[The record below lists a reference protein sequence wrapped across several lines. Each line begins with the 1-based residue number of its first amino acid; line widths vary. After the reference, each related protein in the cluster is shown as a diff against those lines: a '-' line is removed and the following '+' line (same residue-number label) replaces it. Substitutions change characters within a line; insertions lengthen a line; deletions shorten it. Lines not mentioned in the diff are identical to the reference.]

1 MNRKKHWEE
10 IYTTKELQDVSWYQM
25 TPETSLQ
32 LINKL
37 KLTKNASIIDIGGGD
52 SLLVDHLLDLG
63 YTDITVLD
71 ISQQAIDKAK
81 KRLGERQTE
90 VTWTVTDITDFT
102 SKKRYDLW
110 HDRAAFHF
118 LTAQNDINTYAST
131 LSQSIQGNGTAIIG
145 TFSKSGPKKCS
156 SIKIKQ
162 YDQGGFETTFGEN
175 FSTKDFINVD
185 HLTPTKNEQNFN
197 FITLEKKRFLN

>member
-10 IYTTKELQDVSWYQM
+10 IYTTKDLQDVSWYQM
-25 TPETSLQ
+25 MPVTSLN
-32 LINKL
+32 LITSSNLPKD
-37 KLTKNASIIDIGGGD
+37 AAIIDIGGGD
-52 SLLVDHLLDLG
+52 SFLVDHLLDLG
-63 YTDITVLD
+63 YKDITVLD

-90 VTWTVTDITDFT
+90 VTWIVTDITDFT
-102 SKKRYDLW
+102 SQKRYDLW

-131 LSQSIQGNGTAIIG
+131 LSQSIQENGTAIIG

-185 HLTPTKNEQNFN
+185 HLTPTKKEQNFN
-197 FITLEKKRFLN
+197 FITLEKR

>member
-10 IYTTKELQDVSWYQM
+10 IYTTKDLQDVSWYQM
-25 TPETSLQ
+25 MPVTSLN
-32 LINKL
+32 LITSSNLPKD
-37 KLTKNASIIDIGGGD
+37 AAIIDIGGGD
-52 SLLVDHLLDLG
+52 SFLVDHLLDLG
-63 YTDITVLD
+63 YKDITVLD

-90 VTWTVTDITDFT
+90 VTWIVTDITDFT
-102 SKKRYDLW
+102 SQKRYDLW

-131 LSQSIQGNGTAIIG
+131 LSQSIQKNGTAIIG

-156 SIKIKQ
+156 GIDIKQ
-162 YDQGGFETTFGEN
+162 YSQNEFEMVFGET
-175 FSTKDFINVD
+175 FSTKGFINVD
-185 HLTPTKNEQNFN
+185 HLTPTKKEQNFN
-197 FITLEKKRFLN
+197 FITLEKR

>member
-10 IYTTKELQDVSWYQM
+10 IYTTKDLQDVSWYQM
-25 TPETSLQ
+25 MPVTSLN
-32 LINKL
+32 LITSSNLPKD
-37 KLTKNASIIDIGGGD
+37 AAIIDIGGGD
-52 SLLVDHLLDLG
+52 SFLVDHLLDLG
-63 YTDITVLD
+63 YKDITVLD

-90 VTWTVTDITDFT
+90 VTWIVTDITDFT
-102 SKKRYDLW
+102 SQKRYDLW

-131 LSQSIQGNGTAIIG
+131 LSQSIQENGTAIIG

-156 SIKIKQ
+156 GIDIKQ
-162 YDQGGFETTFGEN
+162 YSQNEFEMVFGET
-175 FSTKDFINVD
+175 FSTKGFINVD
-185 HLTPTKNEQNFN
+185 HLTPTKKEQNFN
-197 FITLEKKRFLN
+197 FITLEKR

>member
-1 MNRKKHWEE
+1 MGRNLHDKRSPRCQ
-10 IYTTKELQDVSWYQM
+10 LVSNDACNLI
-25 TPETSLQ
+25 TSSNLP
-32 LINKL
+32 KD
-37 KLTKNASIIDIGGGD
+37 AAIIDIGGGD
-52 SLLVDHLLDLG
+52 SFLVDHLLDLG
-63 YTDITVLD
+63 YKDITVLD

-90 VTWTVTDITDFT
+90 VTWIVTDITDFT
-102 SKKRYDLW
+102 SQKRYDLW

-131 LSQSIQGNGTAIIG
+131 LSQSIQENGTAIIG

-156 SIKIKQ
+156 GIDIKQ
-162 YDQGGFETTFGEN
+162 YSQNEFEMVFGET
-175 FSTKDFINVD
+175 FSTKGFINVD

-197 FITLEKKRFLN
+197 FITLEKRRVLN

>member
-10 IYTTKELQDVSWYQM
+10 IYTTKDLQDVSWYQM
-25 TPETSLQ
+25 MPVTSLN
-32 LINKL
+32 LITSSNLPKD
-37 KLTKNASIIDIGGGD
+37 AAIIDIGGGD
-52 SLLVDHLLDLG
+52 SFLVDHLLDLG
-63 YTDITVLD
+63 YKDITVLD

-90 VTWTVTDITDFT
+90 VTWIVTDITDFT
-102 SKKRYDLW
+102 SQKRYDLW

-131 LSQSIQGNGTAIIG
+131 LSQSIQENGTVIIG

-185 HLTPTKNEQNFN
+185 HLTPTKKEQNFN
-197 FITLEKKRFLN
+197 FITLEKR

>member
-90 VTWTVTDITDFT
+90 VTWIVTDITDFT
-102 SKKRYDLW
+102 SQKCYDLW

-156 SIKIKQ
+156 GIDIKQ
-162 YDQGGFETTFGEN
+162 YSQNEFEMVFGET
-175 FSTKDFINVD
+175 FSTKGFINVD
-185 HLTPTKNEQNFN
+185 HLTPTKKEQNFN
-197 FITLEKKRFLN
+197 FITLEKR

>member
-90 VTWTVTDITDFT
+90 VTWIVTDITDFT
-102 SKKRYDLW
+102 SQKRYDLW

-131 LSQSIQGNGTAIIG
+131 LSQSIQENGTAIIG

-156 SIKIKQ
+156 GIDIKQ
-162 YDQGGFETTFGEN
+162 YSQNEFEMVFGET
-175 FSTKDFINVD
+175 FSTKGFINVD
-185 HLTPTKNEQNFN
+185 HMTFGMTGRLFTF
-197 FITLEKKRFLN
+197 

>member
-10 IYTTKELQDVSWYQM
+10 IYTTKDLQDVSWYQM
-25 TPETSLQ
+25 MPVTSLN
-32 LINKL
+32 LITSSNLPKD
-37 KLTKNASIIDIGGGD
+37 AAIIDIGGGD
-52 SLLVDHLLDLG
+52 SFLVDHLLDLG
-63 YTDITVLD
+63 YKDITVLD

-90 VTWTVTDITDFT
+90 VTWIVTDITDFT
-102 SKKRYDLW
+102 SQKRYDLW

-131 LSQSIQGNGTAIIG
+131 LSQSIQENGTTIIG

-185 HLTPTKNEQNFN
+185 HLTPTKKEQNFN
-197 FITLEKKRFLN
+197 FITLEKR

>member
-10 IYTTKELQDVSWYQM
+10 IYTTKDLQDVSWYQM
-25 TPETSLQ
+25 MPVTSLN
-32 LINKL
+32 LITSSNLPKD
-37 KLTKNASIIDIGGGD
+37 AAIIDIGGGD
-52 SLLVDHLLDLG
+52 SFLVDHLLDLG
-63 YTDITVLD
+63 YKDITVLD

-90 VTWTVTDITDFT
+90 VTWIVTDITDFT
-102 SKKRYDLW
+102 SQKCYDLW

-156 SIKIKQ
+156 GIDIKQ
-162 YDQGGFETTFGEN
+162 YSQNEFEMVFGET
-175 FSTKDFINVD
+175 FSTKGFINVD
-185 HLTPTKNEQNFN
+185 HLTPTKKEQNFN
-197 FITLEKKRFLN
+197 FITLEKR

>member
-10 IYTTKELQDVSWYQM
+10 IYTTKDLQDVSWYQM
-25 TPETSLQ
+25 MPVTSLN
-32 LINKL
+32 LITSSNLPKD
-37 KLTKNASIIDIGGGD
+37 AAIIDIGGGD
-52 SLLVDHLLDLG
+52 SFLVDHLLDLG
-63 YTDITVLD
+63 YKDITVLD

-90 VTWTVTDITDFT
+90 VTWIVTDITDFT
-102 SKKRYDLW
+102 SQKRYDLW

-131 LSQSIQGNGTAIIG
+131 LSQSIQENGTAIIG

-156 SIKIKQ
+156 GIDIKQ
-162 YDQGGFETTFGEN
+162 YSQNEFEMVFGET
-175 FSTKDFINVD
+175 FSTKGFINVD

-197 FITLEKKRFLN
+197 FITLEKRRVLN